1 MEIYANAAKDT
12 YVTGASAFF
21 LMPTDSGGIPAVAVT
36 KSASVLISSG
46 YTILMI
52 LIFSIGWSLILA
64 IIMAFWPTRGD
75 PNRRSALVAL
85 WNSGESM
92 NATKLMVSYCMRVM
106 LYIWGK
112 PKEASSDPEG
122 KGIQSCP
129 AVTGQAPKT
138 DLNDIG
144 LTNES
149 APLIQEKQT
158 GSPKGYFIS
167 NPKCGI
173 SNLLWGL
180 LFAFIAFAM
189 TVGNVAAGILVPV
202 QLSMGNVAPVAKDAI
217 FYPDVALYSRT
228 DDNGHGSSIIS
239 SLKVPPALRALG
251 AADGSPTTIR
261 ERVYLDAQMAGG
273 LRQFDYTY
281 NVTGM
286 DMGLLSDPNL
296 DLKVKGSCRIDDTWL
311 LSSTEEGDTYRLFGG
326 NSTFEV
332 KRQPG
337 VSPAV
342 YFQIN
347 PGSMGSSNV
356 SYAMIVNTAG
366 LYSYTSGQDPWY
378 ITDRTPGGSVAYQV
392 RGGRPA
398 LSCWEAT
405 TWNLNGKTVDGLKLN
420 TLPGLKLHKLWA
432 NSVFPFEFG
441 VPRVVSVG
449 WVAGS
454 AALKSASY
462 TQGPSFILNAGSSS
476 ILEDLQRLVLASWIS
491 SKNVL
496 RDTTTYKPGNLE
508 NLAEGPS
515 GSVEAGAAQFLLQ
528 SGDVDTLSVRIL
540 IAIPAILL
548 FLFIVKIT
556 LGCVLR
562 SSEFEQDPIIP
573 GEKENKIALLA
584 TQLYRG
590 LDQRISSRDWKHTQ
604 SLIPFVYPTGLRDQ
618 LPKTDLDEKLGGTVT
633 LRPANA
639 DDK

>member
-1 MEIYANAAKDT
+1 MEIYTNAPKNT
-12 YVTGASAFF
+12 YVTGIKAFF

-52 LIFSIGWSLILA
+52 LIFSIGWNLILA

-92 NATKLMVSYCMRVM
+92 NATKLMVSYCMRVI

-112 PKEASSDPEG
+112 PKEASSDLEG
-122 KGIQSCP
+122 KRAQSYP
-129 AVTGQAPKT
+129 AITGPALKT
-138 DLNDIG
+138 DLNDIT

-149 APLIQEKQT
+149 APLIQEEQN
-158 GSPKGYFIS
+158 GPRKGYFDY
-167 NPKCGI
+167 NPKCGL

-180 LFAFIAFAM
+180 LFAFIAMAM

-217 FYPDVALYSRT
+217 FYPDVLLYSRT
-228 DDNGHGSSIIS
+228 DDNGAGASKIS
-239 SLKVPPALRALG
+239 ALKVSPALRALG
-251 AADGSPTTIR
+251 ATEDSTLPVR
-261 ERVYLDAQMAGG
+261 KRVSLDSRTAGG
-273 LRQFDYTY
+273 SVRLNYAY

-296 DLKVKGSCRIDDTWL
+296 NLEVKGSCRTDDTLL
-311 LSSTEEGDTYRLFGG
+311 LSSTDEGDTYRLFG
-326 NSTFEV
+326 NYTFEV
-332 KRQPG
+332 KYQPQVDIPPMVNFWIDTNIQG
-337 VSPAV
+337 
-342 YFQIN
+342 
-347 PGSMGSSNV
+347 SNV
-356 SYAMIVNTAG
+356 SYAIIAKTAG
-366 LYSYTSGQDPWY
+366 LYSFTSGQDPWY
-378 ITDRTPGGSVAYQV
+378 STEKSNGSIAYQV
-392 RGGRPA
+392 RRGRPV
-398 LSCWEAT
+398 LSCWEAK
-405 TWNLNGKTVDGLKLN
+405 TWHLNGKTVDGTKLY

-432 NSVFPFEFG
+432 NKVFPFEFS
-441 VPRVVSVG
+441 VPRVISVG
-449 WVAGS
+449 WVVGS

-462 TQGPSFILNAGSSS
+462 AQGPSFILDAGESS
-476 ILEDLQRLVLASWIS
+476 ILQDLERLVLASWVS

-496 RDTTTYKPGNLE
+496 RDTTTYKPGNLA
-508 NLAEGPS
+508 NIAEGPG
-515 GSVEAGAAQFLLQ
+515 GSVEAGVAQFVLQ

-556 LGCVLR
+556 LSYALR
-562 SSEFEQDPIIP
+562 SLEFEKDPIIP

-590 LDQRISSRDWKHTQ
+590 LDERISARDWKHTR
-604 SLIPFVYPTGLRDQ
+604 SLIPFVYPTVLRNQ
-618 LPKTDLDEKLGGTVT
+618 LPKTDRDEKLGGTVT
-633 LRPANA
+633 LRPTKA